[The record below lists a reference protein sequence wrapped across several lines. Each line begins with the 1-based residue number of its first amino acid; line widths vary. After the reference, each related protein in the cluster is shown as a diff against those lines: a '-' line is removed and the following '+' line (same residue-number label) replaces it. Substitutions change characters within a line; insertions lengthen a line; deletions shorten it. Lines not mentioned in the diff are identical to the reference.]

1 MGNTLGNHKKRRGK
15 SYLFYALLALELFM
29 SFSFLGYLHLEPI
42 SLTFVYIPVLAA
54 GCLLGPKEATLVGAV
69 FGLASMWKAS
79 AFYVGAGDAV
89 FSPFFSGKPLESV
102 WLSVGCRTL
111 FGLLSGLLYQA
122 ARKSRHPA
130 AGILL
135 VTSFGRVLHSFL
147 VYSSMGLFFPET
159 GFHGRNAWEDV
170 FQAEFL
176 ISTVV
181 VDAVI
186 LLTYLAQNSRRGQAF
201 KERMERADELGA
213 SVSPKRKIWL
223 LLFASLL
230 FAAYCVAVYFTNRMD
245 SVLRWH
251 GLDLSEH
258 AARDLM
264 HIQIQFLLGV
274 LSLTFLVFLFLTL
287 YQKNL
292 SFLYYEAKLDGLTG
306 LLGRTQFFQTGKRL
320 LEEIPARPSGR
331 NGCFIILDL
340 DEFKEI
346 NDRFG
351 HPEGDRVLRRVGEIL
366 NECFASKGISGRL
379 GGDEFVVLVVQPLE
393 QEEMKDLLRRL
404 KEEVNRI
411 PCKEKTV
418 SCSIGVIPVEEGYT
432 VEELYRNAD
441 HLLYEAKKNGKNQF
455 VFGYRYRDRE
465 A

>member
-1 MGNTLGNHKKRRGK
+1 M
-15 SYLFYALLALELFM
+15 
-29 SFSFLGYLHLEPI
+29 
-42 SLTFVYIPVLAA
+42 
-54 GCLLGPKEATLVGAV
+54 
-69 FGLASMWKAS
+69 
-79 AFYVGAGDAV
+79 
-89 FSPFFSGKPLESV
+89 
-102 WLSVGCRTL
+102 
-111 FGLLSGLLYQA
+111 
-122 ARKSRHPA
+122 
-130 AGILL
+130 
-135 VTSFGRVLHSFL
+135 TSFGRVLHSFL

-306 LLGRTQFFQTGKRL
+306 LLGPHAVFSRQGNGCWRRFRR
-320 LEEIPARPSGR
+320 APSGR

-379 GGDEFVVLVVQPLE
+379 GGDEFVVSGGSAFGTGGDEGPASPFEGRSESDSLQGE
-393 QEEMKDLLRRL
+393 DGLLQA
-404 KEEVNRI
+404 
-411 PCKEKTV
+411 
-418 SCSIGVIPVEEGYT
+418 S
-432 VEELYRNAD
+432 A
-441 HLLYEAKKNGKNQF
+441 
-455 VFGYRYRDRE
+455 
-465 A
+465 